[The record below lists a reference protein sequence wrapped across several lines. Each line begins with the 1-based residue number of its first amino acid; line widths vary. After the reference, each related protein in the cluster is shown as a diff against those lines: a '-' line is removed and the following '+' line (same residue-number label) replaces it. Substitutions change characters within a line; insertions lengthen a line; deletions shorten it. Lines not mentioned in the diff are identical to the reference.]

1 MRLRCLTARLQLTTA
16 AQMSL
21 PPFPVFTLRGGFGH
35 AFRKV
40 ACALRRA
47 DCTAC
52 SIIHECVYSY
62 VFETPCPPDAALMRL
77 YPTVPHPFV
86 LAMPPV
92 PQVVPAGYP
101 LEVGV
106 TLIGRAIRHLN
117 YFIYTFE
124 ELGRLGLGRGRV
136 RLNLSDVSVIA
147 ADRRVESAFDPQT
160 GDLYLPDSNLSLDI
174 TADIASVRPGRVTIE
189 FVTPTRLKTQGRIDG
204 NLPFHVLMRNL
215 MRRLR
220 ALATFHEG
228 NPGHEYP
235 ARELI
240 AIAETV
246 ADAGALRWVPLERF
260 STRQKRRLSMDGFV
274 GTKTYEGNLGPFLN
288 LLRAGEVV
296 HVGKGTAFG
305 QGQYRIKELI
315 V

>member
-1 MRLRCLTARLQLTTA
+1 LTTA
-16 AQMSL
+16 APLSL
-21 PPFPVFTLRGGFGH
+21 PPFAVSTLRGGFGH

-40 ACALRRA
+40 ACALHRA

-52 SIIHECVYSY
+52 PIIHECVYSY
-62 VFETPCPPDAALMRL
+62 VFETPRPPDAALMRL

-86 LAMPPV
+86 LAMRPV
-92 PQVVPAGYP
+92 PRVVPAGYP
-101 LEVGV
+101 LEVTV

-124 ELGRLGLGRGRV
+124 ELGRLGLGRDRV
-136 RLNLSDVSVIA
+136 RFNLSDVSVTA
-147 ADRRVESAFDPQT
+147 ADGTVESAYDPRT
-160 GDLYLPDSNLSLDI
+160 GDLRPPHSNLSLDI
-174 TADIASVRPGRVTIE
+174 TADMASVRPGRVTIE
-189 FVTPTRLKTQGRIDG
+189 FVTPARLKTQGRLDG
-204 NLPFHVLMRNL
+204 GLPFHVLIRNL

-220 ALATFHEG
+220 ALAAFHDDSPTF
-228 NPGHEYP
+228 EYP

-246 ADAGALRWVPLERF
+246 ADAGTLRMVPLERF
-260 STRQKRRLSMDGFV
+260 STRQQRRVSMDGFA

-305 QGQYRIKELI
+305 QGQYRIKELL